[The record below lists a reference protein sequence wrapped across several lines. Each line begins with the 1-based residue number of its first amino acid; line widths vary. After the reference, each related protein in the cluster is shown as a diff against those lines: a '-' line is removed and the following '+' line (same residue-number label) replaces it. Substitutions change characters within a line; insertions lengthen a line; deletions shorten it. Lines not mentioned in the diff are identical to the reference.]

1 MEHPR
6 VHSYGEIMNSGLPRV
21 RDWETGIINDVEI
34 IPIGRNTAM
43 ANYVILDTETAP
55 TVNHKDN
62 KAHPETS
69 LVYDFGYTIRDC
81 NGCEL
86 VGRSFIIAETF
97 TNVRMMNSAYYAE
110 KLPQYHAGMGGTDD
124 SEWRVV
130 SFMEAWQTFKA
141 DCKLYDVKTAWAYNA
156 KFDLTA
162 LNNTIRTYSNGYVRF
177 FLPYKMKMRDIW
189 DYASNVTATRKYVS
203 WCIEH
208 GYFTASGNPMTG
220 AEVVYRYLTQ
230 DVEFIERHTAYSD
243 ACIEWAIL
251 SAAKRKHSKTRHSM
265 GQGWRDAAK
274 VYRDEF

>member
-1 MEHPR
+1 
-6 VHSYGEIMNSGLPRV
+6 
-21 RDWETGIINDVEI
+21 
-34 IPIGRNTAM
+34 M

-55 TVNHKDN
+55 TVGHKDN
-62 KAHPETS
+62 KAETS

-156 KFDLTA
+156 RFDLTA
-162 LNNTIRTYSNGYVRF
+162 LNNTICTYSNGYVRF
-177 FLPYKMKMRDIW
+177 SSPTRCSCAIFGTTQATLPLL
-189 DYASNVTATRKYVS
+189 ASMLA
-203 WCIEH
+203 
-208 GYFTASGNPMTG
+208 GAS
-220 AEVVYRYLTQ
+220 
-230 DVEFIERHTAYSD
+230 
-243 ACIEWAIL
+243 
-251 SAAKRKHSKTRHSM
+251 SM
-265 GQGWRDAAK
+265 GTLLLA
-274 VYRDEF
+274 ETP

>member
-1 MEHPR
+1 
-6 VHSYGEIMNSGLPRV
+6 MNSGLSRV
-21 RDWETGIINDVEI
+21 RDWETGIINYVEI
-34 IPIGRNTAM
+34 VPIGRNTAM

-55 TVNHKDN
+55 TVDHKDN

-156 KFDLTA
+156 KFDLIA
-162 LNNTIRTYSNGYVRF
+162 LNNTIATYSNGYVRF
-177 FLPYKMKMRDIW
+177 FLPYKMQLRDIW

-203 WCIEH
+203 WCVEH

-274 VYRDEF
+274 LYREM